1 MANKNVLLVFAR
13 RRQRAARRW
22 EMAIGGV
29 EGYKASIIS
38 EKIFKQRQFEVPST
52 QPVIFIG
59 MSKPAEEL
67 RDVCSVA
74 FSEYGATCYLG
85 TRRAIVDCDWPDD
98 QEEKWARSRA
108 EVIAGAIQ
116 VYAGSDVGT
125 RLAFEVPNL
134 AQIEHDR
141 QIRSSEGWANRSKS
155 IAARWS
161 GANRVADE
169 VTGLSVRRHYIDLLY
184 VYAATRFVAEQLDK
198 FVAQ

>member
-125 RLAFEVPNL
+125 RLA
-134 AQIEHDR
+134 
-141 QIRSSEGWANRSKS
+141 RSSEGWANRSKS